1 MTRKLP
7 ADNHG
12 SSSGNSR
19 GDILNA
25 AIGMF
30 AEKPYEEVVIRDIA
44 KRANVQS
51 PTIYHFFKSKNG
63 LYREAMLGYYGKRVA
78 AIDSLPPKDAPP
90 RVRIHA
96 LVFNQLQAVASDPV
110 FFQLLQREL
119 LNTDD
124 AFKKDLAEKIMV
136 GLYDYIDDILASTRF
151 GKGNTVIPTMVMSML
166 LGYFQVAR
174 FQKFLPNFAGK
185 PADDISV
192 LREMADEITN
202 FIQPEL
208 VVA

>member
-1 MTRKLP
+1 MRKSST
-7 ADNHG
+7 DNPG
-12 SSSGNSR
+12 AAGGNSR
-19 GDILNA
+19 ADILNA

-30 AEKPYEEVVIRDIA
+30 AENPYEAVVIRDIA

-63 LYREAMLGYYGKRVA
+63 LYREAMLAYYSRRVTS
-78 AIDSLPPKDAPP
+78 IDLLPPKGAPP

-96 LVFNQLQAVASDPV
+96 LVLKQLQAVASDPV

-124 AFKKDLAEKIMV
+124 AFKKDIAEKIMA
-136 GLYDYIDDILASTRF
+136 GLYDYLDDLLAATRF
-151 GKGNTVIPTMVMSML
+151 GRGNTVIPTMVMSML

-174 FQKFLPNFAGK
+174 FQKFMPNFAGK
-185 PADDISV
+185 PADDLSALQQI
-192 LREMADEITN
+192 ADAITD
-202 FIQPEL
+202 FIQPG
-208 VVA
+208 